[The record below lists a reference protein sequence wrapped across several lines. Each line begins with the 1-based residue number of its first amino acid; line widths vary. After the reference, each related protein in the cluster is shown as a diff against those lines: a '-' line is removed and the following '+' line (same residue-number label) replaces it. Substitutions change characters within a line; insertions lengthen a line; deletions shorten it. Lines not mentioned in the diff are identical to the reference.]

1 MVTTDLQP
9 QVSQMCLEL
18 VQLCSSTVGF
28 IISYYIYIYINEYIL
43 IKVQMA
49 VSATAGTSTP
59 LAGDYKVDCIG
70 H

>member
-1 MVTTDLQP
+1 M
-9 QVSQMCLEL
+9 
-18 VQLCSSTVGF
+18 VGF
-28 IISYYIYIYINEYIL
+28 IISYFIYINEYIL